1 MKMLNKLVLSALVL
15 LLTGC
20 GPDGGGGVKV
30 VDTNGIH
37 TVYPDWKNAPT
48 THRCDEKQF
57 VKVQTESDYCIARSA
72 GNAEYCF
79 NTAIVR
85 NCVKQEVK

>member
-1 MKMLNKLVLSALVL
+1 MKFVVLALAL

-30 VDTNGIH
+30 VDGNGIR

-48 THRCDEKQF
+48 THHCDEKQF
-57 VKVQTESDYCIARSA
+57 DKVKLETDYCVLRDVDRP
-72 GNAEYCF
+72 EYCF
-79 NTAIVR
+79 NTAMVR
-85 NCVKQEVK
+85 NCTKREVK

>member
-1 MKMLNKLVLSALVL
+1 MKYVMLALTL

-20 GPDGGGGVKV
+20 GPDGNGGTKV
-30 VDTNGIH
+30 VDGNGIH
-37 TVYPDWKNAPT
+37 TVYPDWRNAPS
-48 THRCDEKQF
+48 THRCDDKQF
-57 VKVQTESDYCIARSA
+57 TKVQTESDYCIARSA

-85 NCVKQEVK
+85 NCTKQEVK